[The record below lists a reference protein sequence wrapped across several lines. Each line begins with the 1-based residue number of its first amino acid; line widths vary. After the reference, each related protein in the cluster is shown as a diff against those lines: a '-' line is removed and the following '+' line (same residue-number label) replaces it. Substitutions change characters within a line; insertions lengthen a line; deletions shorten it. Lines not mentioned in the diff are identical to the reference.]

1 MDSEGRIKYT
11 KSGMLMRFLK
21 GSKRFFIT
29 SILASMVVAG
39 MDMIAPQIIRIV
51 VDGCLG
57 KDEQSLPAMARKAL
71 AAFDGADYL
80 GEHLY
85 LAAAGILIAAGISA
99 VFQYLNTYLNTKGA
113 ESMVK
118 TARDWLF
125 HHIEHLLYEWHMQ
138 NQTGDIIQRCT
149 SDVNTVRDFVAEQLT
164 QVVRIAILI
173 GFSIIFMVSMS
184 VKLSVIVL
192 LSVPL
197 IIAYSWFF
205 YYKIGHLF
213 EQCDENEGALSTITQ
228 ENLTGVRVVR
238 AFGREQYEKERFRK
252 QNEVYTNA
260 WMKLCGL
267 LSGYWAIGDL
277 VMGIQL
283 LLIVVM
289 GSVFCVRGTL
299 TAGELIAFISYN
311 RRLIWPVRRLGR
323 MISEMSKAGVSMDRL
338 RYILNSPLEPVTEEG
353 QKPELKGDLVFDHVT
368 FGYEKEKPVL
378 KDLNFTISGGSTVG
392 ILGPTGSGK
401 STISYLLNRLYEPDQ
416 GEITIDG
423 VPIEEIS
430 LSWLR
435 SHIGLVMQEPYLFSR
450 TIRENIA
457 IAGTVPEAEMH
468 RAVRVASLEETLE
481 RFADGY
487 DTIVGERGVTLSGGQ
502 KQRVAIARM
511 LVQKTPIMIFDDS
524 LSAVDAETDEKIRH
538 ALREYTGQATVI
550 LISHRI
556 STLMD
561 ADRILVLEDGC
572 LTAEG
577 THEELLKKSE
587 LYRDIYRIQSPEE
600 NLTAEEKE
608 GRADE

>member
-1 MDSEGRIKYT
+1 MGSEQNMEYT

-21 GSKRFFIT
+21 GSKRFFAG
-29 SILASMVVAG
+29 SILASILVAA

-57 KDEQSLPAMARKAL
+57 EDLSQLPSLAQRAL
-71 AAFDGADYL
+71 AAVGGADYL
-80 GEHLY
+80 REHLY
-85 LAAAGILIAAGISA
+85 LAAVGILLAAGISA

-125 HHIEHLLYEWHMQ
+125 HHIEHLPYEWHMQ

-149 SDVNTVRDFVAEQLT
+149 SDVNMVRDFVAEQLI

-173 GFSIIFMVSMS
+173 GFSIVFMVSMS
-184 VKLSVIVL
+184 VRLSVIVF

-213 EQCDENEGALSTITQ
+213 QQCDENEGVLSTITQ

-267 LSGYWAIGDL
+267 LSGYWATGDL
-277 VMGIQL
+277 IMGVQL
-283 LLIVVM
+283 LLIVVL
-289 GSVFCVRGTL
+289 GSVYCVRGTL

-338 RYILNSPLEPVTEEG
+338 RYILNSPLESRTENG
-353 QKPELKGDLVFDHVT
+353 ACPPLNGDIVFDHVT

-378 KDLNFTISGGSTVG
+378 KDLDFTIRGGSIVG
-392 ILGPTGSGK
+392 IMGPTGSGK
-401 STISYLLNRLYEPDQ
+401 STVQYLLNRLYEPDQ
-416 GEITIDG
+416 GSISIGG
-423 VPIEEIS
+423 VPIREMS
-430 LSWLR
+430 LPWLR
-435 SHIGLVMQEPYLFSR
+435 SQIGFVMQEPYLFSR
-450 TIRENIA
+450 TIRENITM
-457 IAGTVPEAEMH
+457 AGEVSEERLH
-468 RAVRVASLEETLE
+468 RAVRVASLEETLD
-481 RFADGY
+481 RFSEGY
-487 DTIVGERGVTLSGGQ
+487 DTMVGERGVTLSGGQ
-502 KQRVAIARM
+502 KQRTAIARM
-511 LVQKTPIMIFDDS
+511 LVQETPVMIFDDS
-524 LSAVDAETDEKIRH
+524 LSAVDAETDEKIRR
-538 ALREYTGQATVI
+538 ALKEYAGQATMI

-561 ADRILVLEDGC
+561 ADRIIVLEDGRI
-572 LTAEG
+572 TAEG

-587 LYRDIYRIQSPEE
+587 LYRSIYEIQSPEA
-600 NLTAEEKE
+600 NL
-608 GRADE
+608 

>member
-1 MDSEGRIKYT
+1 MGVWGRIFARLP
-11 KSGMLMRFLK
+11 S
-21 GSKRFFIT
+21 
-29 SILASMVVAG
+29 LA
-39 MDMIAPQIIRIV
+39 QRT
-51 VDGCLG
+51 
-57 KDEQSLPAMARKAL
+57 L
-71 AAFDGADYL
+71 AAVGGADYL
-80 GEHLY
+80 REHLY
-85 LAAAGILIAAGISA
+85 LAAVGILLAAGISA

-125 HHIEHLLYEWHMQ
+125 HHIEHLPYEWHMQ

-149 SDVNTVRDFVAEQLT
+149 SDVNMVRDFVAEQLI

-173 GFSIIFMVSMS
+173 GFSIVFMVSMS
-184 VKLSVIVL
+184 VRLSVIVF

-213 EQCDENEGALSTITQ
+213 QQCDENEGVLSTITQ

-267 LSGYWAIGDL
+267 LSGYWATGDL
-277 VMGIQL
+277 IMGVQL
-283 LLIVVM
+283 LLIVVL
-289 GSVFCVRGTL
+289 GSVYCVRGTL

-338 RYILNSPLEPVTEEG
+338 RYILNSPLEFRTENG
-353 QKPELKGDLVFDHVT
+353 ACPPLNGDIVFDHVT

-378 KDLNFTISGGSTVG
+378 KDLDFTIRGGSIVG
-392 ILGPTGSGK
+392 IMGPTGSGK
-401 STISYLLNRLYEPDQ
+401 STVQYLLNRLYEPDQ
-416 GEITIDG
+416 GSISIGG
-423 VPIEEIS
+423 VPIREMS
-430 LSWLR
+430 LPWLR
-435 SHIGLVMQEPYLFSR
+435 SQIGFVMQEPYLFSR
-450 TIRENIA
+450 TIRENITM
-457 IAGTVPEAEMH
+457 AGEVSEERLH
-468 RAVRVASLEETLE
+468 RAVRVASLEETLD
-481 RFADGY
+481 RFSEGY
-487 DTIVGERGVTLSGGQ
+487 DTMVGERGVTLSGGQ
-502 KQRVAIARM
+502 KQRTAIARM
-511 LVQKTPIMIFDDS
+511 LVQETPVMIFDDS
-524 LSAVDAETDEKIRH
+524 LSAVDAETDEKIRR
-538 ALREYTGQATVI
+538 ALKEYAGQATMI

-561 ADRILVLEDGC
+561 ADRIIVLEDGRI
-572 LTAEG
+572 TAEG

-587 LYRDIYRIQSPEE
+587 LYRSIYEIQSPEA
-600 NLTAEEKE
+600 NL
-608 GRADE
+608 